1 MKTYRKIPIVC
12 LWLLLVL
19 GLLLGSQAIVN
30 ADQYDEAD
38 QLVEAMAAYNEGV
51 AAYNEGD
58 YQKAIQKFKPLA
70 EQGHAIAQYSLGL
83 MYDDGQG
90 VPQDYV
96 QAHKWYNLSAARSK
110 GDLRKKIVRNRN
122 AIEKKMSPVQVAEA
136 QKLARE
142 WKPKT
147 DKSQ

>member
-19 GLLLGSQAIVN
+19 GLLLGSQASVN

-38 QLVEAMAAYNEGV
+38 QLVEGMAAYNEGV

-58 YQKAIQKFKPLA
+58 YQKAIQKFQPLA
-70 EQGHAIAQYSLGL
+70 EQGHAIAQYNLGL

-96 QAHKWYNLSAARSK
+96 QAHKWFNLSATRSK
-110 GDLRKKIVRNRN
+110 GDLRKKTVRNRN

-142 WKPKT
+142 WEPKPA
-147 DKSQ
+147 Q